1 MKKMNKTTIA
11 ANIFS
16 GCMLFSFSAGC
27 ATKQKDDPSV
37 TTKKPN
43 IIFIMSDDMGYG
55 DLGCYGQTMI
65 KTPNIDRLAREGI
78 RFTNAY
84 SGSSVCAPS
93 RSALMQGLHTGHARV
108 RDNMFNGYRE
118 TLHEGDYTVAMM
130 LQDAGYKTGMFGK
143 WGLGLHDQ
151 YGIPRRTGFDE
162 FFGYLNQRHA
172 HNHYPEFLYHN
183 ETRVYFPENGIHHTS
198 RDLYYGDHPYDENG
212 ICHPLGID
220 DPSKAKY
227 AFDVYCEKSLEF
239 VRSNKDNPFF
249 LYLPYTPPHGAFVAP
264 DLGIYTHEEWPLPYR
279 VWAAMI
285 TRIDDE
291 VGKLLDLLVELGID
305 NNTLIFFT
313 SDNGSING
321 PSGPGGVT
329 AGEFF
334 SNSSPTRGMKGEIY
348 NGAFQVPSIAR
359 WPKHIEPGQVSEH
372 IWAFWD
378 FLPTVADIIGVPVP
392 GKTDGIS
399 ILPTLLGM
407 NEKQQKHDFLYWEI
421 NQQQA
426 VRMGDWYG
434 VKNRDGRLELY
445 NLINNPAQDN
455 DISALHP
462 EIVQKISDIM
472 QSQHVPGDV
481 WPSPGE
487 SDEAFMLRMARLGIT
502 SEVRPDNA
510 GNF

>member
-1 MKKMNKTTIA
+1 MNKSTLA
-11 ANIFS
+11 LNVFS
-16 GCMLFSFSAGC
+16 GCLLFSAGTGC
-27 ATKQKDDPSV
+27 SSQQKDNAAITV
-37 TTKKPN
+37 KPN
-43 IIFIMSDDMGYG
+43 IIFIMTDDMGYG
-55 DLGCYGQTMI
+55 DLGCYGQTRI
-65 KTPNIDRLAREGI
+65 KTPNIDRLASEGI

-84 SGSSVCAPS
+84 SGSSVCAPA
-93 RSALMQGLHTGHARV
+93 RSALMQGFHTGHARV
-108 RDNMFNGYRE
+108 RDNFFSVYRE
-118 TLHEGDYTVAMM
+118 TLREGDYTVAMM

-162 FFGYLNQRHA
+162 FFGYLNQQHA

-198 RDLYYGDHPYDENG
+198 RDLYYGNHPYDENG

-239 VRSNKDNPFF
+239 VRNNKDNPFF

-264 DLGIYTHEEWPLPYR
+264 ELGIYTHEDWPLPYR
-279 VWAAMI
+279 VWAAMV

-305 NNTLIFFT
+305 DNTLIFFT
-313 SDNGSING
+313 SDNGHIDG
-321 PSGPGGVT
+321 PSGPDGVT

-334 SNSSPTRGMKGEIY
+334 SNSSPTRGMKGGIH
-348 NGAFQVPSIAR
+348 NGSFHVPSIAR
-359 WPKHIEPGQVSEH
+359 WHRHIEPGQVSDL

-392 GKTDGIS
+392 GNTDGIS

-407 NEKQQKHDFLYWEI
+407 HDKQQQHDFLYWEI
-421 NQQQA
+421 HRQQA

-434 VKNRDGRLELY
+434 VKNRDGKLELY
-445 NLINNPAQDN
+445 NLITNPAQDN
-455 DISALHP
+455 DIAALHP
-462 EIVQKISDIM
+462 EIVQKIADII
-472 QSQHVPGDV
+472 QSQHVQSDV

-487 SDEAFMLRMARLGIT
+487 SDEAFKLRMARLGIT
-502 SEVRPDNA
+502 AEDRPDNR

>member
-1 MKKMNKTTIA
+1 MNKSALAI
-11 ANIFS
+11 NVFS
-16 GCMLFSFSAGC
+16 GCLLFSAGAGC
-27 ATKQKDDPSV
+27 SNQHKDDP
-37 TTKKPN
+37 KIPERPN
-43 IIFIMSDDMGYG
+43 IIFIMADDMGYG
-55 DLGCYGQTMI
+55 DPGCYGQTRI
-65 KTPNIDRLAREGI
+65 KTPNIDRLAGEGI

-84 SGSSVCAPS
+84 SGSAVCAPS
-93 RSALMQGLHTGHARV
+93 RSTLMQGLHTGRARV
-108 RDNMFNGYRE
+108 RDNMFNSYRE
-118 TLHEGDYTVAMM
+118 TLREGDYTAAMM

-151 YGIPRRTGFDE
+151 YGIPQRMGFDE

-183 ETRVYFPENGIHHTS
+183 ETRVYFPGNGIHHTS

-227 AFDVYCEKSLEF
+227 AFDVYCERSLKF
-239 VRSNKDNPFF
+239 VRNNKDNHFF
-249 LYLPYTPPHGAFVAP
+249 LYLPYTPPHGAFVTP
-264 DLGIYTHEEWPLPYR
+264 DLGIYTHEDWPLPYR
-279 VWAAMI
+279 VWAAMV

-305 NNTLIFFT
+305 DNTLIFFT
-313 SDNGSING
+313 SDNGNIDG
-321 PSGPGGVT
+321 PSGPDGIP

-334 SNSSPTRGMKGEIY
+334 SNSSPTRGMKGGIY
-348 NGAFQVPSIAR
+348 NGSFHVPSIAR
-359 WPKHIEPGQVSEH
+359 WPAYIEPGQVSDH

-392 GKTDGIS
+392 ENIDGIS

-407 NEKQQKHDFLYWEI
+407 NDKQEKHDFLYWEI
-421 NQQQA
+421 NRQQA

-434 VKNRDGRLELY
+434 VKNRDGRLELF
-445 NLINNPAQDN
+445 NLIDNPAQDN

-462 EIVQKISDIM
+462 EIVQKITGIM
-472 QSQHVPGDV
+472 QSQHVPSDV

-487 SDEAFMLRMARLGIT
+487 SDEAFKLRMARLGINR
-502 SEVRPDNA
+502 EDRPDNA